1 MNELLETISRFTTGN
16 TVWVYLFIFFGK
28 IVEVTFATVRMIL
41 INRGVRTVGALMA
54 LVEITLWLVIASSV
68 LAGFHEDWL
77 KGVAYALA
85 YAAGNYL
92 GSWMDEWFAF
102 GLSSMQVVISDPAT
116 AEHVRDTLRLR
127 GFGVTSLRVSGIADE
142 HIMLMLTM
150 KRKRVN
156 EAMSCIEKECP
167 HAVIF
172 VGDVKRQRGGY
183 LPSRIGHG
191 ILHAVKK

>member
-1 MNELLETISRFTTGN
+1 MNELLQTISAFTMGS

-41 INRGVRTVGALMA
+41 INRGIRTIGALMA
-54 LVEITLWLVIASSV
+54 LVEITLWLLIASSV
-68 LAGFHEDWL
+68 LSGFHEDWL

-102 GLSSMQVVISDPAT
+102 GLSSLQVIIADPDT
-116 AEHVRDTLRLR
+116 ALRVRDVVRQR
-127 GFGVTSLRVSGIADE
+127 GFGVTSLRVTGIADE

-156 EAMSCIEKECP
+156 EAISCIEKECP
-167 HAVIF
+167 HAVIS
-172 VGDVKRQRGGY
+172 VSDIKSQRGGY
-183 LPSRIGHG
+183 MTSRFGTRAMRVG
-191 ILHAVKK
+191 K